1 VRTATPLTLR
11 QLNRATLQ
19 RQGLIERQRGTPAE
33 GIGRLAGLQAQHAN
47 MPYIALWSRLEG
59 FERGALQRSL
69 EERDVIRATV
79 MRGTLHLLAADDFA
93 VINATVTRARIAVWA
108 SIARNAGFDLTALQR
123 ALVDFCAEPR
133 TVAEMEAHLDGLIP
147 DADLAKHVP
156 AGVRHVAFRIASSG
170 GGLVHVPPSGFWG
183 EHGRPRYVA
192 ARAWLGRR
200 WREVDPDDATAEV
213 IERYLRAY
221 GPASLADIGRWLGQP
236 RVTVLR
242 AAVQRLGDRLME
254 RTADDGRALLDL
266 AGSQAPD
273 ADRDVSPRFLSRWD
287 SVLISYDARDRI
299 LPPAHRA
306 AVIKKNGDL
315 LPTFLVDGFVAG
327 LWTAMT
333 TKAGTT
339 LRLQPF
345 GAVPTADRRALET
358 EGERLAR
365 FIDPDGAS
373 VDVAWG

>member
-1 VRTATPLTLR
+1 MTAAKPLTLR

-33 GIGRLAGLQAQHAN
+33 AIARLAGLQAQHAN
-47 MPYIALWSRLEG
+47 QPYIALWSRLAG
-59 FERGALQRSL
+59 LERHDLQQALQD
-69 EERDVIRATV
+69 RDVVRATV

-93 VINATVTRARIAVWA
+93 VVNAAVTQARVAVWA
-108 SIARNAGFDLTALQR
+108 SVARNAGFDLTALQR
-123 ALVDFCAEPR
+123 ALFDYCAEPR
-133 TVAEMEAHLDGLIP
+133 TVAEMETHLDVLMP
-147 DADLAKHVP
+147 DADLAEHVP
-156 AGVRHVAFRIASSG
+156 SGVSHAAFRIASTG

-192 ARAWLGRR
+192 AQAWLGER
-200 WREVDPDDATAEV
+200 WQAVDPDTATSEV

-221 GPASLADIGRWLGQP
+221 GPASVADIGQWLGQS

-242 AAVQRLGDRLME
+242 AAVERLGDRLVE
-254 RTADDGRALLDL
+254 QTADDGRALLDI
-266 AGSQAPD
+266 AGSPVPD
-273 ADRDVSPRFLSRWD
+273 GDRDVPPRFLSRWD
-287 SVLISYDARDRI
+287 SVLISYAVRDRI

-327 LWTAMT
+327 LWTTVT

-345 GAVPTADRRALET
+345 GTVPTADRQALEI

-365 FIDPDGAS
+365 FIDPDGSS
-373 VDVAWG
+373 VDVAWV